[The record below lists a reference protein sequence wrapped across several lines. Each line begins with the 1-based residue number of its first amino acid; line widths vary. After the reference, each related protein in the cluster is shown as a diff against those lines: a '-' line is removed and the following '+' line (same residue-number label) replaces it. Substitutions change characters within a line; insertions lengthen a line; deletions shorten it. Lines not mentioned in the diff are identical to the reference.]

1 MHISG
6 EIVRILPSDTN
17 TDEIISGKYK
27 YDELDLK
34 ILAKHTFESIE
45 KHFYEDCK
53 GLDNP
58 ILVAGANFGCGSS
71 REQAPRVL
79 KACGI
84 SCIIAESFAR
94 IFYRNGFNIGLPLV
108 ECKDISTNVTQG
120 ERIDV
125 IFDAGV
131 IRSKDRNREY
141 RFKPTPPFMQKLLEK
156 GGLMPYLRACGG
168 YTDWQAGTRQKN
180 SV

>member
-1 MHISG
+1 MNISG
-6 EIVRILPSDTN
+6 EVVRILPSDTN

-34 ILAKHTFESIE
+34 MLAKHTFESID

-53 GLDNP
+53 GLNNP

-71 REQAPRVL
+71 REQAPQVL

-84 SCIIAESFAR
+84 SCVIAESFAR

-108 ECKDISTNVTQG
+108 ECKDISTNVTQN

-125 IFDAGV
+125 IFDAGL
-131 IRSKDRNREY
+131 IQSKDRNREY

-156 GGLMPYLRACGG
+156 GGLMPYLHACGG
-168 YTDWQAGTRQKN
+168 YTD
-180 SV
+180 